1 MIAQLLASVLTMA
14 SMWLMGNR
22 SVWGPVLGLV
32 SQVPWLVTILTAQT
46 WGLLPVCIAMVA
58 IHSRNI
64 LLWEARELTELHES
78 EPST

>member
-22 SVWGPVLGLV
+22 SVWGPYLGLI
-32 SQVPWLVTILTAQT
+32 SQVPWLVTTVGAQT
-46 WGLLPVCIAMVA
+46 WGLLPVFVAMVI
-58 IHSRNI
+58 IHSRNL
-64 LLWEARELTELHES
+64 LLWEARELAELHEP